1 MLSNLGKKAQA
12 VLIIDSIVL
21 LESGELDSTYIAELD
36 KKAELML
43 SNEGMTAEI
52 YGAALPGESL
62 DMARKR
68 ALKAYNYMID
78 KAINEKRLTANYPGK
93 DAIDGKKETVEGGP
107 FVAKYEQTI
116 HFGTNSKLVTEYS
129 RGKLGAFLDFMKD
142 KPNAKVYLSG
152 HSDHIGNE
160 KYNLELSKK
169 RVDSVEEYLRSQG
182 IKQNIRKEYFGES
195 TPRVSM
201 EDVQSDPKK
210 LILNRRVNI
219 VVF

>member
-1 MLSNLGKKAQA
+1 
-12 VLIIDSIVL
+12 
-21 LESGELDSTYIAELD
+21 
-36 KKAELML
+36 
-43 SNEGMTAEI
+43 
-52 YGAALPGESL
+52 
-62 DMARKR
+62 
-68 ALKAYNYMID
+68 
-78 KAINEKRLTANYPGK
+78 
-93 DAIDGKKETVEGGP
+93 
-107 FVAKYEQTI
+107 
-116 HFGTNSKLVTEYS
+116 
-129 RGKLGAFLDFMKD
+129 MKD